1 MLDWPFLTCQENPM
15 VRFSAWSRNAWFSD
29 SYQDSRDTRY
39 TTDYAAH
46 MDHPKTILTSI
57 LAFRLAMYHKY
68 NSVGEAEIENVIL
81 SFLIYILCYAFTYR
95 SLPI

>member
-1 MLDWPFLTCQENPM
+1 
-15 VRFSAWSRNAWFSD
+15 
-29 SYQDSRDTRY
+29 
-39 TTDYAAH
+39 